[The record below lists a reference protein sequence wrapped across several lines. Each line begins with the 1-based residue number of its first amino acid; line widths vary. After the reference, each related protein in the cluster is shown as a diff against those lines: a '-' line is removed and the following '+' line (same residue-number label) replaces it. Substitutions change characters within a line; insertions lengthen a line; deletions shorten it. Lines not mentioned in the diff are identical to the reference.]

1 MNLVI
6 DVGNTRT
13 KLAVFEGDDMVD
25 FVAEEFV
32 TISFLKDFFD
42 KYTIANSIVSSV
54 SFTKREIELFLQ
66 RKQQFY

>member
-13 KLAVFEGDDMVD
+13 KLAVFEGDGMVD

-32 TISFLKDFFD
+32 TISFLKDFFC
-42 KYTIANSIVSSV
+42 K
-54 SFTKREIELFLQ
+54 
-66 RKQQFY
+66 